1 MDIYRIFD
9 FKDEE
14 EWLSGR
20 MNGIGGSDASAV
32 VGVNPYKTN
41 IQLFEEKT
49 GKSIPEDISD
59 KPIRQISSSL
69 KKRLGKAFRKISQI
83 SLMSFMVSSQKS
95 IFENFLS

>member
-41 IQLFEEKT
+41 IPFL
-49 GKSIPEDISD
+49 
-59 KPIRQISSSL
+59 
-69 KKRLGKAFRKISQI
+69 
-83 SLMSFMVSSQKS
+83 LM
-95 IFENFLS
+95 L